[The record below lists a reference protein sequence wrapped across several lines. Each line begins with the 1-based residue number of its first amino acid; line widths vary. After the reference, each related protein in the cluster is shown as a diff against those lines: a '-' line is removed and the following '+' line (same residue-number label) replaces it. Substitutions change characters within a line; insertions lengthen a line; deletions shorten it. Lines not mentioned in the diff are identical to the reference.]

1 MNVAENESKE
11 HGCASKQADV
21 LYESDELLSDFSWKT
36 WIKFSDTRHTEYRTF
51 LQKQLNSCVNLCKCS
66 SDGLRLFFLISL
78 KIVFWSD
85 HANLN
90 SNGLLLETWTRLLEV
105 GFTFLSPK
113 KARISFSRDFFFYF
127 FSLRNCHFPKCENYQ
142 KQEIWGVCSFRG

>member
-1 MNVAENESKE
+1 MHVAENENKR
-11 HGCASKQADV
+11 HGCAYKQADV

-51 LQKQLNSCVNLCKCS
+51 FQKQLNSGVNPCKCS
-66 SDGLRLFFLISL
+66 SDGLRLFFLNSL

-90 SNGLLLETWTRLLEV
+90 SNGLLLETWTRLLEA

-113 KARISFSRDFFFYF
+113 KARISF
-127 FSLRNCHFPKCENYQ
+127 LRHFLPFLLTTKLAFPKCENCN
-142 KQEIWGVCSFRG
+142 KQEIWRVCSFRG